1 MIYIS
6 ILKWKHLA
14 SNKDNIFV
22 ENRFRSLKFLLSLL
36 YNLSLKLLKQV
47 NSGMYLQT

>member
-1 MIYIS
+1 MTYIS

-14 SNKDNIFV
+14 SNKDNIVIFV

-36 YNLSLKLLKQV
+36 YNLSLKLLT
-47 NSGMYLQT
+47 S